1 MQITIAAESLRSD
14 SLNDPL
20 MHRGIGYDQQSMHVE
35 AVQVDAEPTREG
47 LVRDFMK
54 IECRHCGAAYHL
66 YHDGAGLNVL
76 RDYFLQASWEISR
89 PHPKHDRVISLGEH
103 STTAHKRAS

>member
-1 MQITIAAESLRSD
+1 MQITIAVESLRID

-35 AVQVDAEPTREG
+35 AVQADAGPTREG

-54 IECRHCGAAYHL
+54 IECRLCGAAYHL
-66 YHDGAGLNVL
+66 FHDGVGLNVL

-89 PHPKHDRVISLGEH
+89 QHPNHRRVISLPEH
-103 STTAHKRAS
+103 SSMADKRAS